1 MELRDAIY
9 NRRSIRGYEEC
20 EITKEE
26 IEAIIKSA
34 QMSPSWKYSQ
44 TQRFYVAH
52 SKEAKEKM
60 GECLASFNRERTQNA
75 GAYIVTT
82 VVKGI
87 SGYTDRGATH
97 LANGFECFDNGLAVQ
112 NLLLT
117 AYEMGYGTLIM
128 GLYKEDKIRSLFDIP
143 ENEAVV
149 VVIAIGK
156 AALKPEAPE
165 RNDTDKVLK
174 IF

>member
-1 MELRDAIY
+1 MELKNAIY

-20 EITKEE
+20 EIKAEE
-26 IEAIIKSA
+26 LESIVKAA
-34 QMSPSWKYSQ
+34 QMSPSWKNSQ
-44 TQRFYVAH
+44 TQRFYIAH
-52 SKEAKEKM
+52 SKEAREKM
-60 GECLASFNRERTQNA
+60 ADCLASFNRERTQGA

-97 LANGFECFDNGLAVQ
+97 LGNGFECFDNGLAVQ
-112 NLLLT
+112 NLLLS
-117 AYEMGYGTLIM
+117 AYELGYGTLIM
-128 GLYKEDKIRSLFDIP
+128 GLYKEEKIRELFNSP
-143 ENEAVV
+143 ETEAVV

-156 AALKPEAPE
+156 PSVNPEPPQ
-165 RNDTDKVLK
+165 RNKLEDVLK

>member
-1 MELRDAIY
+1 MELKDAIY

-20 EITKEE
+20 EIKKEE
-26 IEAIIKSA
+26 LYDIIKSA
-34 QMSPSWKYSQ
+34 QMSPSWKNSQ
-44 TQRFYVAH
+44 TQRFYIAH

-60 GECLASFNRERTQNA
+60 SDCLASFNKERTMGA

-97 LANGFECFDNGLAVQ
+97 LGNGFECFDNGLAVQ
-112 NLLLT
+112 NLLLS
-117 AYEMGYGTLIM
+117 AYEKGYGTLIM
-128 GLYKEDKIRSLFDIP
+128 GLYKENEIRKLFDIP
-143 ENEAVV
+143 ESEAIV

-156 AALKPEAPE
+156 PNISPEAPQ
-165 RNDTDKVLK
+165 RNPIDKVLK